1 MDICDG
7 GACLPLSFQV
17 EWSWTFFF
25 RSCYFLFD
33 VCISCAHL
41 FPADDNIAGSLL
53 WAGSLLTK
61 MAENEMVFWKP
72 QYQELY
78 VYPEQNFTSNNAYT
92 FSAVVCFK
100 FYSIQCIWVEWTSLI
115 LHVTYLESCI
125 KVFFPKLW
133 TILVSIWWW
142 TLFKWYACILVKNIC
157 FCPGYAYQLSYRNCK
172 RINSKILIMQH
183 TAANKQPTN
192 TIQAI
197 TFAKRFVHFTHLF
210 SWNIICIRQNKP
222 ICHRNTYGFDG

>member
-1 MDICDG
+1 M
-7 GACLPLSFQV
+7 V
-17 EWSWTFFF
+17 ELAYHYHFKLNEVELFFF
-25 RSCYFLFD
+25 VLVTFYSMFVFRAHIYFQLM
-33 VCISCAHL
+33 I
-41 FPADDNIAGSLL
+41 ILL
-53 WAGSLLTK
+53 
-61 MAENEMVFWKP
+61 
-72 QYQELY
+72 
-78 VYPEQNFTSNNAYT
+78 
-92 FSAVVCFK
+92 VVCFERGFFWLK
-100 FYSIQCIWVEWTSLI
+100 WPKMKWFFENLSIKNYMYIPSKTLLQTMHTHFQLLFVSNFTQFNVWVEGTSLI
-115 LHVTYLESCI
+115 TCYISRIMHKS
-125 KVFFPKLW
+125 FFSPKLW

-142 TLFKWYACILVKNIC
+142 TLFKWYACILLKNIC
-157 FCPGYAYQLSYRNCK
+157 LCPGYAYQLSYRNCK

>member
-41 FPADDNIAGSLL
+41 FPADDNIAGSLF

-100 FYSIQCIWVEWTSLI
+100 FYSIQCIWVEWTSLM
-115 LHVTYLESCI
+115 LHI
-125 KVFFPKLW
+125 
-133 TILVSIWWW
+133 
-142 TLFKWYACILVKNIC
+142 
-157 FCPGYAYQLSYRNCK
+157 
-172 RINSKILIMQH
+172 
-183 TAANKQPTN
+183 
-192 TIQAI
+192 
-197 TFAKRFVHFTHLF
+197 
-210 SWNIICIRQNKP
+210 
-222 ICHRNTYGFDG
+222 